1 MQSIDVFL
9 DFMYLISYICQMKA
23 TDKKDSG
30 IRELYFS
37 DEFTEFYEKLQDK
50 VKAKFE
56 HTMDI
61 IRTEYVLNTKFVKH
75 LENTDLYE
83 MRVSVNFNEYRT
95 ILFTVDNDNII
106 LSKRILLLNGFLKK
120 STKDYSKQIKV
131 AKQILED
138 FEL

>member
-95 ILFTVDNDNII
+95 ILFAVDNDNII

-120 STKDYSKQIKV
+120 STKDYSKPQIRN
-131 AKQILED
+131 L
-138 FEL
+138 

>member
-9 DFMYLISYICQMKA
+9 DFMYLISFICQMKA

-95 ILFTVDNDNII
+95 ILFAVDNDNII

>member
-95 ILFTVDNDNII
+95 ILFAVDNDNII
-106 LSKRILLLNGFLKK
+106 LSKRILLVNGFLKK

>member
-95 ILFTVDNDNII
+95 ILFAVDNDNII
-106 LSKRILLLNGFLKK
+106 LSKRILLNGFLKK